1 MGKIVKGKLILE
13 LLNEINSLAELLDFA
28 LIKGQCLR
36 ESPITAVHLFALETP
51 WAIQGSFANCNIS
64 VDLDLFNEGITE
76 YI

>member
-1 MGKIVKGKLILE
+1 MYEYGWASGGPGPGI
-13 LLNEINSLAELLDFA
+13 S
-28 LIKGQCLR
+28 
-36 ESPITAVHLFALETP
+36 